1 MFGGRCFWLDV
12 LEVRLGLLK
21 LVNNVNGVTQELPET
36 IKLNFHRLRSVQ
48 DQLQKITGLEELVV
62 VLSKAVEAFD
72 TANHSTK
79 SQSRRLVMER
89 MLRKSVQA
97 GDPIFVKVSRAVYL
111 ATRGV
116 VLGGSG
122 TKGRELAVKALRQG
136 KWVLQF

>member
-1 MFGGRCFWLDV
+1 PTPEDHRNRHKNSHILDTV
-12 LEVRLGLLK
+12 
-21 LVNNVNGVTQELPET
+21 
-36 IKLNFHRLRSVQ
+36 I
-48 DQLQKITGLEELVV
+48 DAGLEELVV

-79 SQSRRLVMER
+79 SQSRRLVMAR

-97 GDPIFVKVSRAVYL
+97 GDPIFVKVSRAVNL